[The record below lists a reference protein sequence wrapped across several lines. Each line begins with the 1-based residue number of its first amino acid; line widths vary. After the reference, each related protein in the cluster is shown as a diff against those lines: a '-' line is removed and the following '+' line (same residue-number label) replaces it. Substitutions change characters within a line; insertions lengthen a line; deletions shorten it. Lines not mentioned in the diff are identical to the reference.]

1 MKADNS
7 HSNNNELA
15 PLILAGPC
23 SAESEEQ
30 VIQTARAI
38 KQHTTATVFRAGVW
52 KPRTNPGGFEGI
64 GLIGLSWL
72 LQAKKETGLKTAVEV
87 ATAEHVN
94 NALQFDTDVLWIGA
108 RTTVNPFSVQEIA
121 DALKGTDKLVLV
133 KNPINP
139 DAKLWIGAIERLRKV
154 GIENIGLIHRGFSSY
169 VKGKYRN
176 APMWQIPIEM
186 KRLYP
191 EIPMI
196 VDPSHICGNRFD
208 LQDIAQKGLNLG
220 YQGLMIESHIDPNA
234 AWTDKEQQVTPRE
247 LQLLLEGLIWKK
259 HQADEQFSQQ
269 IDTLR
274 EQINLFDDELIQLL
288 TNRLAT
294 AQQIGNLKKE
304 NNVAVLQSNRWNEI
318 LTSMIEKGTSVGLND
333 QFIQAFMEIIH
344 LESIRLQSNMNQSG
358 TD

>member
-1 MKADNS
+1 MKADNL
-7 HSNNNELA
+7 HTE
-15 PLILAGPC
+15 PIILAGPC
-23 SAESEEQ
+23 SAETEEQ
-30 VIQTARAI
+30 VLTTAHAI
-38 KQHTTATVFRAGVW
+38 KNQTTATIFRAGVW

-72 LQAKKETGLKTAVEV
+72 LRAKKETGLKTAVEV

-121 DALKGTDKLVLV
+121 TALKGTDKLVLV
-133 KNPINP
+133 KNPVNP
-139 DAKLWIGAIERLRKV
+139 DVKLWIGAVERLRKAGV
-154 GIENIGLIHRGFSSY
+154 ENIGLIHRGFSSY
-169 VKGKYRN
+169 VKGNYRN

-186 KRLYP
+186 KRLFP

-196 VDPSHICGNRFD
+196 IDPSHICGNRVD

-220 YQGLMIESHIDPNA
+220 YQGLMIESHIDPNT
-234 AWTDKEQQVTPRE
+234 AWTDKEQQITPRE
-247 LQLLLEGLIWKK
+247 LQLLLQGLIWKK
-259 HQADEQFSQQ
+259 HQADKQFSQQ

-318 LTSMIEKGTSVGLND
+318 LNKMVEKGNSAGLND
-333 QFIQAFMEIIH
+333 QFVQAFMEIIH
-344 LESIRLQSNMNQSG
+344 LESIRLQSSLNRTKTG
-358 TD
+358 